1 MVVDAAG
8 GSSGPSVAGAIRQAS
23 RLTGTSFDYLL
34 ATAQVE
40 SGLNPRAQATTSSA
54 GGLFQF
60 IEQTWLAT
68 VKEAGPNLGY
78 GRYADAI
85 VRTESGRYAVS
96 DPASRDQILKLRH
109 DPTANALMA
118 GAFTRNNAAK
128 LADQLGRRASE
139 GELYMAHFLGT
150 AGAARLITRAGD
162 QPDARAADLFPHAAR
177 ANRSIFYDRQGRA
190 RSVAQVYGV
199 LAGRYQLARAAPA
212 VPAVV
217 TTDKSDMR
225 SRTAA
230 VANPAGVANALAA
243 NAPPIRRVDDG
254 QVFHSLFRTGER
266 PEPVAPAVRELWTA
280 QAAAGAASI
289 ASAPA
294 GAAPVSMA
302 PAGATQG
309 APLDLFQTMRPD
321 VRALF
326 GRS

>member
-8 GSSGPSVAGAIRQAS
+8 SGSGPSVAGAIRQAS

-68 VKEAGPNLGY
+68 LKEAGPNLGY
-78 GRYADAI
+78 GRYADTI
-85 VRTESGRYAVS
+85 VRTDSGRYAVS
-96 DPASRDQILKLRH
+96 DPALRDQILKLRH

-128 LADQLGRRASE
+128 LADRLGRGASE
-139 GELYMAHFLGT
+139 GELYMAHFLGP

-199 LAGRYQLARAAPA
+199 LAGRYQLACAAPA
-212 VPAVV
+212 VPATV
-217 TTDKSDMR
+217 TADKPSVRPRM
-225 SRTAA
+225 AA
-230 VANPAGVANALAA
+230 VADPAGVAGAFAA
-243 NAPPIRRVDDG
+243 NAPPIRPVDDG

-266 PEPVAPAVRELWTA
+266 REPVAPAVSELWTA
-280 QAAAGAASI
+280 QAAAGAASV
-289 ASAPA
+289 AMAPA
-294 GAAPVSMA
+294 GAAH
-302 PAGATQG
+302 GG
-309 APLDLFQTMRPD
+309 PLDLFQTMRPD

-326 GRS
+326 GTKS

>member
-8 GSSGPSVAGAIRQAS
+8 SSSGPSVAGAIRQAS

-68 VKEAGPNLGY
+68 LKEAGPSFGY

-85 VRTESGRYAVS
+85 VRTESGRYTVS
-96 DPASRDQILKLRH
+96 DPALRDPVLKLRH

-128 LADQLGRRASE
+128 LADRLGRRASE
-139 GELYMAHFLGT
+139 GELYMAHFLGP

-190 RSVAQVYGV
+190 RSAAQVYGV
-199 LAGRYQLARAAPA
+199 LAGRYQVARATPA
-212 VPAVV
+212 VPATV
-217 TTDKSDMR
+217 TAEKPSVR
-225 SRTAA
+225 SRMAA
-230 VANPAGVANALAA
+230 APDTAGVAAAFAA
-243 NAPPIRRVDDG
+243 NAPPVRPVDDG

-266 PEPVAPAVRELWTA
+266 REPVAPAVSQLWNA
-280 QAAAGAASI
+280 QAAAGAASV
-289 ASAPA
+289 AVAPA
-294 GAAPVSMA
+294 GAAH
-302 PAGATQG
+302 GG
-309 APLDLFQTMRPD
+309 PLDLFQTMRPD

-326 GRS
+326 GKS